1 MKELKCPNCGHVFR
15 VDREMFQSIAEQI
28 RDAAFEDELQQRLSR
43 EISRLEAENEVKR
56 LKEESKFKAEIDSRD
71 HKLELSKQQ
80 IARLDNDLKDAK
92 KQIDSSLQTERLKV
106 EAELNRTI
114 TARETEIAELK
125 SKLSE
130 ADSRQKIALLEA
142 KGEAEATQ
150 QKLALK
156 ITTLENELNTQATQA
171 KLREAEINEQHAMIV
186 RQKDEQIT
194 FYKDMKV
201 RLSTKMIGESLEQH
215 CETVFKTAQ
224 QLGAFPSG
232 VLTKDN
238 DASRGSKGDYIYRDY
253 DDDGNE
259 VVSIM
264 FEMKN
269 EADATATKH
278 RNSDFFDK
286 LDHDRNEKNCEYAVL
301 VSLLERD
308 SDLYNAGLVAA
319 PPQYEKMY
327 VVRPQM
333 FTSIIALIS
342 QTARKNMALISS
354 LRNDLEIARA
364 QSIDVTNFEKKR
376 DEFVSKFGKLL
387 EDHGKR
393 HEEAIEGI
401 DKVIAN
407 LEKQV
412 EQLKKVKNAFD
423 TSRKKLERA
432 NESAEND
439 FTIKKLTRGNPTM
452 KEKFEEA
459 RKLNQLDAPAE
470 E

>member
-114 TARETEIAELK
+114 TAHESEIAELK

-130 ADSRQKIALLEA
+130 ADSRKKIALLEA

-150 QKLALK
+150 QKLALR

-171 KLREAEINEQHAMIV
+171 KLREAEINEQHALIV

-286 LDHDRNEKNCEYAVL
+286 LDHDRKEKNCEYAVL
-301 VSLLERD
+301 VS
-308 SDLYNAGLVAA
+308 
-319 PPQYEKMY
+319 
-327 VVRPQM
+327 
-333 FTSIIALIS
+333 
-342 QTARKNMALISS
+342 
-354 LRNDLEIARA
+354 
-364 QSIDVTNFEKKR
+364 
-376 DEFVSKFGKLL
+376 
-387 EDHGKR
+387 
-393 HEEAIEGI
+393 
-401 DKVIAN
+401 
-407 LEKQV
+407 
-412 EQLKKVKNAFD
+412 
-423 TSRKKLERA
+423 
-432 NESAEND
+432 
-439 FTIKKLTRGNPTM
+439 
-452 KEKFEEA
+452 
-459 RKLNQLDAPAE
+459 
-470 E
+470 